1 MRCYGDVVE
10 HYTISDT
17 HEATA
22 ARFRTEDFPRGEPL
36 WQMFGTAEEVI
47 TALLELPPPDAP
59 GAPPA
64 NDQGVCGC
72 QVSRSARCRAAM
84 GQSVGPSRAHTPRA
98 RHAARLARNRV
109 IVLPARP
116 TPSRSSAPP

>member
-59 GAPPA
+59 GAPSTT
-64 NDQGVCGC
+64 CK
-72 QVSRSARCRAAM
+72 
-84 GQSVGPSRAHTPRA
+84 
-98 RHAARLARNRV
+98 
-109 IVLPARP
+109 
-116 TPSRSSAPP
+116 RSSCLWVPGEP